1 MKPRK
6 ITMSYAKTEP
16 GGLVYLLRIYW
27 ESVNPKKELS
37 HQTVHANVDSLLK
50 FYFHDLHYRKSGDD
64 FIPCWRQPLSLLR
77 DDKQTFANQP
87 VTKVEVYSTPLYT

>member
-1 MKPRK
+1 M
-6 ITMSYAKTEP
+6 TKTIELAATES
-16 GGLVYLLRIYW
+16 GGLVYLLRVYW
-27 ESVNPKKELS
+27 ESVNPKTELS

-50 FYFHDLHYRKSGDD
+50 FYFNDLHYRKSGDD